1 MDLALIDIVGV
12 IKGSASLASNLEP
25 LSRDAYTTRDWRLA
39 PNFTTE
45 SDRKAVYTLYEHYEK
60 IKTGRGEADDTD
72 RVIQVLEALK
82 KDSELQKAV
91 EKFLDEVYI
100 DGKCKNG

>member
-12 IKGSASLASNLEP
+12 IKGSTLKP
-25 LSRDAYTTRDWRLA
+25 LSRDAYITRNWRLA

-45 SDRKAVYTLYEHYEK
+45 NDRNTVYTLYEHYEK
-60 IKTGRGEADDTD
+60 IKTGRGETDESD
-72 RVIQVLEALK
+72 RVIRVLEALEE
-82 KDSELQKAV
+82 DPELHKVV
-91 EKFLDEVYI
+91 ETFIDEVYI